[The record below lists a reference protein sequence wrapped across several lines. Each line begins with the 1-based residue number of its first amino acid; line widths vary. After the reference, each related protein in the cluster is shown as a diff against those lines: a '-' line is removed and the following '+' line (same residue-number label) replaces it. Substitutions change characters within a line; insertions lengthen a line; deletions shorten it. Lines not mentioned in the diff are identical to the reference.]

1 MDRSLALAQ
10 NILHVPYNT
19 NIKAEELIEELGM
32 GLSSKKLK
40 KAMAHIDPEG
50 EDVIWKEDFLKWFA
64 ENGQV
69 E

>member
-1 MDRSLALAQ
+1 
-10 NILHVPYNT
+10 
-19 NIKAEELIEELGM
+19 M

-50 EDVIWKEDFLKWFA
+50 EDVIWKEDFLKWYA